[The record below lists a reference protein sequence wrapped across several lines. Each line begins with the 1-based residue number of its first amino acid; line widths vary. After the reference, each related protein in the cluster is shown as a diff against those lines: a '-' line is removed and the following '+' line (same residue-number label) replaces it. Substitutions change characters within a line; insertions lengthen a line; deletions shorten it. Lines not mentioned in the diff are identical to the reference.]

1 MKNVFKYL
9 KHYWWAAVLAPVF
22 MIAEVGMD
30 MVLSLY
36 MEKMVDFGISTG
48 NIENVYKYGLIM
60 LGVLVVGVAC
70 GVLSGVFANVAGFGF
85 STEMRKDVFKNV
97 MAISVDQTE
106 KFQTGSLVTRT
117 TNDITQIQN
126 MVSMAIRGLVR
137 ALSFFVL
144 GIVFSLSI
152 SLKLAYVIL
161 VMLAVEIVAIV
172 IFVRVMF
179 PIFPKLQVFL
189 DKLNGVVHEN
199 VTGAR
204 VVKAFGKEEY
214 ENNRFDNVNGGL
226 YKLSLKAG
234 KLGALMMP
242 LLMVIIY
249 AVMITIYFIGGN
261 SIFDAFNKWLTSG
274 SGSTGDFLMVGEITQ
289 AITYVTFI
297 TMAVAMLT
305 MQFLMIGRASASLK
319 RVNEVLNTVPDVVD
333 GNYDISNKTSKGEII
348 FNHVSFKYP
357 ENDKYILSD
366 LSFTIPQGE
375 TVAIV
380 GSTGSGKSSLV
391 NLLCRFYDVN
401 EGEVLVDGVNVK
413 DYKQEDLRNIVSIC
427 LQKSELFAGTMASN
441 IKMGKLDA
449 KDEEVMHAADLAQA
463 SEFIS
468 SKEGGLDARVE
479 EKGTS
484 LSGGQKQRLSIARA
498 IIKNPEIL
506 IFDDSTSALDL
517 ITEAKL
523 HKGLREEKSDVTKI
537 IVAQRIATAKN
548 ADRIMVLDGG
558 SIVGFDTHDNLM
570 ASCGVYKDIYDSQL
584 KREEGSING

>member
-9 KHYWWAAVLAPVF
+9 KHYWWAAVLAPLF
-22 MIAEVGMD
+22 MVAEVGMD

-36 MEKMVDFGISTG
+36 MEKMVDYGIQTSQ
-48 NIENVYKYGLIM
+48 IDNVYKYGGIM
-60 LGVLVVGVAC
+60 LGILVVGVVC
-70 GVLSGVFANVAGFGF
+70 GVLSGVFANLAAFGF

-97 MAISVDQTE
+97 MAISVNQTE

-137 ALSFFVL
+137 AISFFVL
-144 GIVFSLSI
+144 GVTFSLSI

-161 VMLAVEIVAIV
+161 GMLAVEIVAIV
-172 IFVRVMF
+172 FFIKVMF
-179 PIFPKLQVFL
+179 PIFPKLQTYL

-214 ENNRFDNVNGGL
+214 ENDRFNVVNEGH

-234 KLGALMMP
+234 KMSAAMMP

-249 AVMITIYFIGGN
+249 AVMVTIYFIGGT
-261 SIFDAFNKWLTSG
+261 SIFDAFNGAISPDKMLK
-274 SGSTGDFLMVGEITQ
+274 VGEISQ

-319 RVNEVLNTVPDVVD
+319 RVNEILDAVPEIED
-333 GNYDISNKTSKGEII
+333 GNFDISTKDTKGEIV
-348 FNHVSFKYP
+348 FDHVSFKYP
-357 ENDKYILSD
+357 ENDKYILND
-366 LSFTIPQGE
+366 LSFSIPQGE

-401 EGEVLVDGVNVK
+401 EGQVLVDGVNVK
-413 DYKQEDLRNIVSIC
+413 DYKQSDLRDIVSIC
-427 LQKSELFAGTMASN
+427 LQKSELFAGTMSSN

-449 KDEEVMHAADLAQA
+449 TDEEIKHAADLAQA
-463 SEFIS
+463 TEFIE
-468 SKEGGLDARVE
+468 SKEGGLDGRVE

-498 IIKNPEIL
+498 VIKNPEIL

-523 HKGLREEKSDVTKI
+523 HQGLREEKSDVTKI
-537 IVAQRIATAKN
+537 IVAQRIATAKH
-548 ADRIMVLDGG
+548 ADRIIVLDGG
-558 SIVGFDTHDNLM
+558 SIVGFDSHDKLM
-570 ASCGVYKDIYDSQL
+570 ESCPVYKDIYDSQL
-584 KREEGSING
+584 KREEGAING